1 LQRIS
6 QITFFPGGNFPVG
19 AVNPIGI
26 APNALNLSP
35 QEKRNV
41 IQMLHREQINF
52 SNRIT
57 VKKLEAGEILV
68 RCCQLG
74 SLEPGGWWV
83 RIQDMPLSI
92 VDVRDGIAVKGEWNQ
107 NGNLE
112 FFIVPEGCNIVVLEG
127 PTAAQQLSHRNQWR
141 LPVGKSVILVNG
153 EIRLPQECADINTQ
167 YLRGGSNQIAITG
180 NWNGRP
186 GVAFQPYMSCLAI
199 LETGFDVELDAVF
212 DGMNPQ

>member
-1 LQRIS
+1 
-6 QITFFPGGNFPVG
+6 
-19 AVNPIGI
+19 
-26 APNALNLSP
+26 
-35 QEKRNV
+35 
-41 IQMLHREQINF
+41 MLHREQINF

-112 FFIVPEGCNIVVLEG
+112 FFVVPEGCNIIILEG
-127 PTAAQQLSHRNQWR
+127 VTASQQLTDSYNNQK
-141 LPVGKSVILVNG
+141 LPKGGHATLVVIGGGIEVINLPLGRCTDVNKHCLRVG
-153 EIRLPQECADINTQ
+153 T
-167 YLRGGSNQIAITG
+167 NQIAITG

-186 GVAFQPYMSCLAI
+186 GAAFQPYMS
-199 LETGFDVELDAVF
+199 
-212 DGMNPQ
+212 